1 MVLAGVAG
9 WHRRRHGVGCGDGRR
24 CDGKPDVVTVPSLG
38 RDGSGGR
45 G

>member
-9 WHRRRHGVGCGDGRR
+9 WHRRHGVGRG
-24 CDGKPDVVTVPSLG
+24 DGKPDVVTVPSLG
-38 RDGSGGR
+38 RRDGSGGR